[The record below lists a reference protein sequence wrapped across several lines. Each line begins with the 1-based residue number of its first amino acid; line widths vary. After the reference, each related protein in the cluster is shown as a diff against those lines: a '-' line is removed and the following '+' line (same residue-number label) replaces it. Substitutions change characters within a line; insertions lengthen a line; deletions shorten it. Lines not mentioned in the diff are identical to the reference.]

1 MKHTRYAA
9 AASVFSAMWFPAFR
23 RPQTALSLFVA
34 GCAVLLASCSPV
46 VGTRPETTT
55 NLQRQPG
62 SWTMLHYTMAFDGTG
77 LEGDM
82 AQMVEAG
89 KASVG
94 VKDFGG
100 PVCLSAEQAGKDDL
114 TVRINEAIHFG
125 PEWKVTRSE
134 VKDGM
139 VDFAAAMDDPQQ
151 GKGEM
156 TITGQITPTTT
167 DLLVTTDGYQPA
179 PGKGHIHTVMKQENS
194 RVGDCTPGE
203 DAISM

>member
-1 MKHTRYAA
+1 LYTLIYPLILM
-9 AASVFSAMWFPAFR
+9 
-23 RPQTALSLFVA
+23 LFATSCGETTKVA
-34 GCAVLLASCSPV
+34 GRDPV
-46 VGTRPETTT
+46 RNTIA
-55 NLQRQPG
+55 RQSG

-114 TVRINEAIHFG
+114 IVRINEAIHFG